1 MTLYTRPQLV
11 VLLIV
16 VLVAGTGLAVGHWRR
31 THPETAARLE
41 SLDRTGES
49 SPAGSGDVRL
59 DPDPSPRAASSSLHS
74 DTASPAADDTE
85 GGSQGVIRPGTTAAV
100 PTAIGAST
108 AAPRSRSASASEDP
122 SAWRRTP
129 PKETRA
135 QPLDINRATEDEL
148 RTLPGIGSVLAGRI
162 VQAREREGPF
172 ASLEDLRRV
181 PGLGR
186 AKLDRIA
193 AAVTLPR

>member
-31 THPETAARLE
+31 THPDMVARLE
-41 SLDRTGES
+41 MLDRAAEQ
-49 SPAGSGDVRL
+49 SPADPGDARGP
-59 DPDPSPRAASSSLHS
+59 DPDPASTSSPPDPSSPLRPR
-74 DTASPAADDTE
+74 TQIPAGADTE
-85 GGSQGVIRPGTTAAV
+85 AGSRATS
-100 PTAIGAST
+100 ASAD
-108 AAPRSRSASASEDP
+108 AAPRARAAGTPADP
-122 SAWRRTP
+122 SAWRRSP
-129 PKETRA
+129 PKETPA

-148 RTLPGIGSVLAGRI
+148 RTLPGIGGVLAARI
-162 VQAREREGPF
+162 VQARERDGPF
-172 ASLEDLRRV
+172 ASLDDLRRV

-193 AAVTLPR
+193 AAVTLPP

>member
-31 THPETAARLE
+31 THPEIAARLE

-49 SPAGSGDVRL
+49 PPAAPGDARGL
-59 DPDPSPRAASSSLHS
+59 QPDPPPSRDSSSS
-74 DTASPAADDTE
+74 DVPPRV
-85 GGSQGVIRPGTTAAV
+85 QPGT
-100 PTAIGAST
+100 GAD
-108 AAPRSRSASASEDP
+108 APSRLRGTSEDP

-129 PKETRA
+129 PKETPA
-135 QPLDINRATEDEL
+135 EPLDINRATEDEL
-148 RTLPGIGSVLAGRI
+148 RTLPGIGSVLAARI

-172 ASLEDLRRV
+172 ASLDDLRRV

-193 AAVTLPR
+193 AAVALPR